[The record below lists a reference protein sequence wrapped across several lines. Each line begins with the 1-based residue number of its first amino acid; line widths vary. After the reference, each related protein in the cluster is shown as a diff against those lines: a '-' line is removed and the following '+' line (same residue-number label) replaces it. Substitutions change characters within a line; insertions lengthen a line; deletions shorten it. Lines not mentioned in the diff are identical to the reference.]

1 MRNIFSVVFI
11 LTFLFCLILPL
22 EVIAQQIKDLPSGK
36 ISISRPPTVIYKM
49 KRDYS
54 RNVPVLLSD
63 DKSEIVSYPHP
74 MDLIGMTSK
83 EVMPIRLHDGY
94 YLDRRGINKN
104 VAFLTLTY
112 NNYRKLR
119 KPLSIDQIKKVI
131 LDKDPLVEFYTCSH
145 LPFNENVVQ
154 QANAMIDKNELSKIC
169 K

>member
-1 MRNIFSVVFI
+1 MRYFVSVEII
-11 LTFLFCLILPL
+11 LTFLICLILPL
-22 EVIAQQIKDLPSGK
+22 EVIAQQIKDISSGK
-36 ISISRPPTVIYKM
+36 TSVSYPPIVIYKM

-104 VAFLTLTY
+104 VAFLNISY
-112 NNYRKLR
+112 NSYRKLR
-119 KPLSIDQIKKVI
+119 KPLGNKEIEKLIVDRNPLTQILI
-131 LDKDPLVEFYTCSH
+131 CSN
-145 LPFNENVVQ
+145 LTYSEN
-154 QANAMIDKNELSKIC
+154 NIEKINSMIDKGEISTIC